1 MNVCAVLSILE
12 KKICKKKKLGKWHY
26 TKRMS
31 DGTYKVLNKFQPIG
45 WFDCESKCM
54 RIVFF
59 YSCLQLFHEFHLEFY
74 YYRRRATNWSKKWHK
89 DRKNG
94 REREREKENK
104 IKIQDGF
111 QVLSNR
117 FKWNYLVFYLKKGI
131 SFTLSLSNS
140 FVPLRRVNRKLN
152 WKFFLSSRFER
163 RIFKNISQFY
173 CTCIIVLLKYLQFK
187 FNFL

>member
-1 MNVCAVLSILE
+1 MQFYRSWK

-31 DGTYKVLNKFQPIG
+31 DGTYKVLNKFQSIG

-59 YSCLQLFHEFHLEFY
+59 YGCLQLFHEFHLEFY

-131 SFTLSLSNS
+131 SFTLSLSLS
-140 FVPLRRVNRKLN
+140 L
-152 WKFFLSSRFER
+152 KFFCSFAESKSKIKLEIFFILSIREKDF
-163 RIFKNISQFY
+163 
-173 CTCIIVLLKYLQFK
+173 
-187 FNFL
+187 